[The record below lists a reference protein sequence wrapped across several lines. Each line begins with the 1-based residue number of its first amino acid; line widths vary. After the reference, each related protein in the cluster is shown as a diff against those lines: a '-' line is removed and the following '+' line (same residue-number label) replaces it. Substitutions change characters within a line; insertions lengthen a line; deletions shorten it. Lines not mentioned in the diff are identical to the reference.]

1 MIMVLPTIDYCN
13 IPFDS
18 IDWNPEYTT
27 FTVSAVGCDWVCY
40 DFSECKWRKPT
51 WSERL
56 DYGIEFFF
64 SNLRKLF

>member
-1 MIMVLPTIDYCN
+1 MVLPTIDYLN

-18 IDWNPEYTT
+18 IDVNPEYTT
-27 FTVSAVGCDWVCY
+27 VTVSFVGY
-40 DFSECKWRKPT
+40 DRVYYDLSACKWRKPT